1 MSAVTALERALASG
15 TPLAGGRYVVT
26 RILQWRL
33 AGGLYQVRTA
43 DGNTHRVVRELIPP
57 DRMSPVEIDA
67 RHSLAESMLTQ
78 IEQFRHPRL
87 ARVYEH
93 FREGRKLYVVEELLE
108 GGALR
113 QALELTPAAS
123 LPTETLHWA
132 EQLLEAMEYLHER
145 PRPYLLGDTL
155 ELDHV
160 VVDRHNDLKLVN
172 YGVRRLFS
180 GYATD
185 FLAPSRQEVTS
196 DRRAFANL
204 LWLMLTQHDLTP
216 CLTPRLARL
225 LRACRQSRSRTFR
238 QLLAELRRPEPPRRK
253 RRPPLQL
260 RLWQPLAALLLA
272 LLWWAAPWQPRLAR
286 PEQECVYVACG
297 SELVGITVS
306 NQRVFTRLRAPV
318 PLTAL
323 GVFGQTVWGAS
334 PASDLLWGVEGR
346 QHRPLRQAVG
356 PGPDALSELGGGM
369 LLAGLPSSGRI
380 AVLDGRRTVQ
390 LAVGRGARWG
400 AADHRRIYVSCPQ
413 SNQVAV
419 LGRRPLHV
427 QEPLAVERPGPV
439 AVIGSRLA
447 VSHEGGI
454 RFYQDRE
461 LVQQVKCPPVLGLVA
476 RPGTDQLWAWH
487 AGGQLT
493 VWDARRGRLV
503 GQLSL
508 PGEVQDT
515 AFVASAGELW
525 VSLPERGQVAV
536 VGASSR
542 TLRTLISVG
551 ERPGALARME

>member
-1 MSAVTALERALASG
+1 MSAVITLERALNPG

-26 RILQWRL
+26 RVLQWRL
-33 AGGLYQVRTA
+33 LGGLYQVRTA
-43 DGNTHRVVRELIPP
+43 DGSAHRIVRELIPP
-57 DRMSPVEIDA
+57 DRMSPVEMEA
-67 RHSLAESMLTQ
+67 RHSLAESVLTL

-108 GGALR
+108 GVPLR
-113 QALELTPAAS
+113 QALGLTPAAS
-123 LPTETLHWA
+123 IPAEALHWA
-132 EQLLEAMEYLHER
+132 EQLLEAVEYLHER
-145 PRPYLLGDTL
+145 PRPYLMGDTL
-155 ELDHV
+155 ELDHL

-185 FLAPSRQEVTS
+185 FLAPSPQEVAT

-216 CLTPRLARL
+216 RLTPRLARL

-238 QLLAELRRPEPPRRK
+238 QLLAELRRPEPPHRK
-253 RRPPLQL
+253 RRPSLQL
-260 RLWQPLAALLLA
+260 RLWQPVAALVLG

-286 PEQECVYVACG
+286 PAQECVYVACG
-297 SELVGITVS
+297 SELVGVTVS
-306 NQRVFTRLRAPV
+306 NQRIFTRLRAPV

-323 GVFGQTVWGAS
+323 GAFGQTVWGAS

-356 PGPDALSELGGGM
+356 RGPDSLSELGDGV

-419 LGRRPLHV
+419 LGRRPLQM
-427 QEPLAVERPGPV
+427 QEPLPVERPGPV
-439 AVIGSRLA
+439 AVAGSRLA
-447 VSHEGGI
+447 VSDERGL

-476 RPGTDQLWAWH
+476 RPGTDQLWSWH
-487 AGGQLT
+487 AGGRLM
-493 VWDARRGRLV
+493 VWDGRHGRLL
-503 GQLSL
+503 GQLAL
-508 PGEVQDT
+508 PGEVQDA
-515 AFVASAGELW
+515 AFVASGGELW
-525 VSLPERGQVAV
+525 VSLPDPGQVAV
-536 VGASSR
+536 VSASSR

-551 ERPGALARME
+551 ARPGALARVE